1 MSTLLQLARSS
12 VNDASSLL
20 HSSGSQ
26 YKMLAVLRAYMD
38 ESGIHAGSSV
48 CAIAGVVGSES
59 EWEILERRWR
69 RVIAEEG
76 ISVFH
81 MAQFES
87 RLGEF
92 GGWSNTRRQ
101 LFMKKLIE
109 AIKAR
114 DVHCVGSALV
124 RAHYD
129 ALSEDDKN
137 WMTHGNPHYPYFLC
151 FQHCIVEACHVA
163 DRLPAEEKVAFVFDR
178 QQDFAAEATRLYN
191 DLKDQEGWPNRE
203 RLADIVAFASKRETT
218 PLQVADLIAY
228 ECYKHLDNKLFHQQH
243 QARWPIS
250 QLGHKLSGNY
260 FDATAFS
267 KLLAQRQDAGGS

>member
-1 MSTLLQLARSS
+1 MSTLLQLARCS
-12 VNDASSLL
+12 VNGACSLL
-20 HSSGSQ
+20 HPPGSQ
-26 YKMLAVLRAYMD
+26 YKMLTVLRAYMD
-38 ESGIHAGSSV
+38 ESGIHAGSSI

-69 RVIAEEG
+69 RIIEDEG
-76 ISVFH
+76 IAVFH
-81 MAQFES
+81 MAEFES
-87 RLGEF
+87 RQREF
-92 GGWSNTRRQ
+92 ASWSNTRRH
-101 LFMKKLIE
+101 LFMEKLIE

-124 RAHYD
+124 RADYD
-129 ALSEDDKN
+129 GLSQDEKT
-137 WMTHGNPHYPYFLC
+137 WMTHGNPQYPYFLC
-151 FQHCIVEACHVA
+151 FQHCIIESCHVA

-191 DLKDQEGWPNRE
+191 DLKDQQNWPNHE
-203 RLADIVAFASKRETT
+203 RLADIVAFASKRETI

-228 ECYKHLDNKLFHQQH
+228 ESYKHLDNRLFHRQYPI
-243 QARWPIS
+243 RWPAR
-250 QLGHKLSGNY
+250 QLGHKFTGKY